1 MSTSN
6 TSNHQLEG
14 GKYIVVLTPEKRTS
28 ATVRKAQRD
37 LGVKLTSSA
46 ELGGGVRAQDVLAGG
61 SGIVFKNLGIAVVDE
76 LEEPRAAR
84 AGTVVH
90 VERERRY
97 RATSSS
103 HAEAIS
109 ELRATLEVLS
119 DQLDTL
125 EDSLP
130 GVIATTDDTGAERM
144 TWGLSAI
151 NAGVSERRGSGVRVC
166 VLDTGL
172 HVTHPDFAGR
182 GVLGKSFIPGEAWDV
197 DPDGHGTHVAGVL
210 CGGSSR
216 ENGLRYGVAPDVS
229 LLVAKVL
236 DDRGDGATGSI
247 LDGIDWA
254 LEKEARI
261 LNLSLGTPVGVG
273 DPPSPVFE
281 LVGERAMA
289 RGCLLV
295 AAAGNESRRP
305 RQVPRPVDNPA
316 NARSVLAVAAVGR
329 NRKVAR
335 FSNAGINPGTGGR
348 VDLCAPGVDIYSSF
362 RHRAGEYRSMDG
374 TSMATPFVAGV
385 AALYAE
391 RFPGLSAAEL
401 WLKLEKGALPLPGA
415 AGPGCRGWVS
425 AATGRLVGDS
435 DLVERKDTLSKITTC
450 WVGSAP
456 ASSAVTAAFRP
467 PISRRPKVEPPR
479 QYGGRPC

>member
-1 MSTSN
+1 MSNNN
-6 TSNHQLEG
+6 TPSQQLEG
-14 GKYIVVLTPEKRTS
+14 GKYIIVLNPEERTT

-46 ELGGGVRAQDVLAGG
+46 ELGGGVRAQDVMASG
-61 SGIVFKNLGIAVVDE
+61 SGIVFKNLGIAVVDD

-84 AGTVVH
+84 AGTVLH

-97 RATSSS
+97 RATGSSS
-103 HAEAIS
+103 YAEAVG
-109 ELRATLEVLS
+109 ELRTTLDVLAQ
-119 DQLDTL
+119 QLDTL
-125 EDSLP
+125 EESLP
-130 GVIATTDDTGAERM
+130 GVISTTDDSGAARM
-144 TWGLSAI
+144 TWGLAAI

-172 HVTHPDFAGR
+172 HVAHPDFAGR

-210 CGGSSR
+210 CGGNSR
-216 ENGLRYGVAPDVS
+216 ENGLRYGVAPDIS

-236 DDRGDGATGSI
+236 DNRGDGTTGSI

-254 LEKEARI
+254 LEKEAQI
-261 LNLSLGTPVGVG
+261 FNLSLGTPVGVG

-281 LVGERAMA
+281 LVGERAMT

-316 NARSVLAVAAVGR
+316 NARSVLAVAAIGR
-329 NRKVAR
+329 SRKVAR

-348 VDLCAPGVDIYSSF
+348 VDLCAPGVDIYSSS

-401 WLKLEKGALPLPGA
+401 WLKLEKGALPL
-415 AGPGCRGWVS
+415 AGQRARDVGIG
-425 AATGRLVGDS
+425 LVQLLAD
-435 DLVERKDTLSKITTC
+435 
-450 WVGSAP
+450 
-456 ASSAVTAAFRP
+456 
-467 PISRRPKVEPPR
+467 
-479 QYGGRPC
+479 